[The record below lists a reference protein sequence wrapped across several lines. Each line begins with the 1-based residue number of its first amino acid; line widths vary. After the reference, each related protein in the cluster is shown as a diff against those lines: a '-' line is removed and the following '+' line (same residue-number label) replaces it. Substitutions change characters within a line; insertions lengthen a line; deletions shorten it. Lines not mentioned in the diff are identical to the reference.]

1 MEAFFIVLSCKF
13 TPCSCYI
20 LPCSLLAT
28 CVPCIGVL
36 GVSMAQTV
44 TIDPVGP
51 VTVVEG
57 NNLTINC
64 TDGNSSGSTM
74 RLREDGIELISSS
87 APPYVTVNL
96 TRTFALLANR
106 TKNANSYDCFSA
118 TRNVSSLGTIT
129 LTVAC
134 KWKRSVVRF

>member
-20 LPCSLLAT
+20 LPCSLLTT
-28 CVPCIGVL
+28 CFPCIGVL

-44 TIDPVGP
+44 TIDPVGA

-74 RLREDGIELISSS
+74 RLRENGIDLTGSS
-87 APPYVTVNL
+87 APPNVTVNE
-96 TRTFALLANR
+96 TRTFALLADR
-106 TKNANSYDCFSA
+106 ARNAKLYSCSSTTTGMFSE
-118 TRNVSSLGTIT
+118 TIT

>member
-36 GVSMAQTV
+36 GVSVAQTV
-44 TIDPVGP
+44 TIYPVGP
-51 VTVVEG
+51 VAVVEG

-74 RLREDGIELISSS
+74 HLRENGTRLNDSS
-87 APPYVTVNL
+87 APSNVSGQL
-96 TRTFALLANR
+96 RTFFLPVDR
-106 TKNANSYDCFSA
+106 TKNANLYDCISGITLMLSEA
-118 TRNVSSLGTIT
+118 IT

-134 KWKRSVVRF
+134 KWKRSLVRF